1 MGCFSHGDTHGRGVE
16 VHALLIH
23 FTAAVVVYQCRF
35 RSSAFANYMD
45 KDALEEEAVLE
56 AMWQASDDEQ

>member
-1 MGCFSHGDTHGRGVE
+1 M
-16 VHALLIH
+16 
-23 FTAAVVVYQCRF
+23 AVPVIFLPIDVAIMCPSCAQFLY

-56 AMWQASDDEQ
+56 AMWQASEDEA